1 MTTAPLRIC
10 FLTYRGNPHCGGQ
23 GIYTRYLTKELAALG
38 HTVDVWS
45 GQPYPELHDSVD
57 LEKIPSLDLW
67 NDEAFFRVPSLRELS
82 DSINRREWLRT
93 VTGGFPEPLTF
104 TQRVWRKYRQLAPQD
119 RYDVVHDNQ
128 CLGDGLLSLQ
138 EVVPI
143 VATVHH
149 PITRD
154 FKIALASTK
163 SAWNRMGLR
172 RWYTFI
178 PMQIR
183 VARQI
188 EMLMTVSQKSARDIE
203 EDFGLPQGRIR
214 TIEIGVD
221 MSLFKPMPE
230 VQRRPDK
237 LIATISAN
245 APLKGLPFLLQA
257 FADLRRQRPELSL
270 TVIGRDGHAQ
280 TQRLMK
286 KLDINGSVEFTGRI
300 ETEDM
305 VRRYAGATVAV
316 VPSLYEGFGLPA
328 AEAMACQ
335 VPVVSTHAGALP
347 EVVGEDGAAGVLVAP
362 GSAESLAREIGALLD
377 APQKRLEMGVEGRR
391 RVGNLFTW
399 RRTAERTADLYREA
413 IAARAV
419 HGDLQA
425 RR

>member
-23 GIYTRYLTKELAALG
+23 GIYTRYLTKELTALG
-38 HTVDVWS
+38 HAVDVWS
-45 GQPYPELHDSVD
+45 GPPYPELDDSVA

-67 NDEAFFRVPSLRELS
+67 NEDAFFRVPSLAELR
-82 DSINRREWLRT
+82 DSINRREWLHT

-104 TQRVWRKYRQLAPQD
+104 TQRVWRKYQSLAPHQ
-119 RYDVVHDNQ
+119 RFDVVHDNQ

-138 EVVPI
+138 KVVPI
-143 VATVHH
+143 VETVHH
-149 PITRD
+149 PITKDRM
-154 FKIALASTK
+154 IALASTK
-163 SAWNRMGLR
+163 SRWHQLGLR

-188 EMLMTVSQKSARDIE
+188 DVLMTVSQKSAVDIE
-203 EDFGLPQGRIR
+203 EEFELAPGRVR
-214 TIEIGVD
+214 VIEIGVD
-221 MSLFKPMPE
+221 MDLFKPMPVIE
-230 VQRRPDK
+230 RRPNQ

-245 APLKGLPFLLQA
+245 APLKGLPFLLKA
-257 FADLRRQRPELSL
+257 FAELRRDRPQLNL
-270 TVIGRDGHAQ
+270 TVIGRDGHPQ
-280 TQRLMK
+280 TQRLMR
-286 KLDINGSVEFTGRI
+286 KLEINGSVEFTGRI
-300 ETEDM
+300 ETEDII
-305 VRRYAGATVAV
+305 RRYASSTIAV

-347 EVVGEDGAAGVLVAP
+347 EVVGVDGAAGVLVKP
-362 GSAESLAREIGALLD
+362 GSSECLAREIGALLD
-377 APQKRLEMGVEGRR
+377 APQKRLDMGVEGRK
-391 RVGNLFTW
+391 RVGKLFTW

-413 IAARAV
+413 IAAR
-419 HGDLQA
+419 QE